1 MYMKKILYSALA
13 LIILVAAAVLIYNKA
28 NRKPPVP
35 VPSNNTAP
43 VVIDENADDSDP
55 IPDDLHDKKDGI
67 LIGPELTVGEA
78 PEGYFSDALII
89 GDSRVVG
96 LQTYGKIDGALWFCS
111 TGLGINNYNSK
122 DVKVAGYGDI
132 NLETLLKKKS
142 FGKIYIC
149 MGINDLG
156 YNMEK
161 LKGRFADFYG
171 TIRSLNPDTMVIF
184 VSNLHVGYSRSSTD
198 KWVNNSRINELN
210 GYFESMQDGHTVFYV
225 ECNGLFDDK
234 NGDMDTKYT
243 HDSTHILG
251 KYYTVWGDY
260 IKSHAITGK

>member
-1 MYMKKILYSALA
+1 MIKRILYTA
-13 LIILVAAAVLIYNKA
+13 LILILLVVLAVLVHGRA
-28 NRKPPVP
+28 GRKQQPVP
-35 VPSNNTAP
+35 ANNSASYA
-43 VVIDENADDSDP
+43 VAEGADDSDP
-55 IPDDLHDKKDGI
+55 LPDDLLVKKDGI
-67 LIGPELTVGEA
+67 LIGTELTVGEA
-78 PEGYFSDALII
+78 PEGYFSDALFV
-89 GDSRVVG
+89 GDSRFVG
-96 LQTYGKIDGALWFCS
+96 LETYGKIDGALWFCS

-122 DVKVAGYGDI
+122 GVNVRGYGDI

-156 YNMEK
+156 YDMTR
-161 LKGRFADFYG
+161 LKNRFGDFFE
-171 TIRSLNPDTMVIF
+171 TVRKLNPDAMMIL

-210 GYFESMQDGHTVFYV
+210 SYFESLQDGHTVFYI
-225 ECNGLFDDK
+225 ECNGLFD
-234 NGDMDTKYT
+234 NASGDMDTQYT

-260 IKSHAITGK
+260 IKAHAVTGK

>member
-1 MYMKKILYSALA
+1 MIIKKILYTA
-13 LIILVAAAVLIYNKA
+13 LILIVLVVAAVLIHGRAGKA
-28 NRKPPVP
+28 PQPAP
-35 VPSNNTAP
+35 ANNAESFA
-43 VVIDENADDSDP
+43 VAEDADDSDP
-55 IPDDLHDKKDGI
+55 VPEDLLVKKDGI

-78 PEGYFSDALII
+78 PEGYYSDALFV
-89 GDSRVVG
+89 GDSRFVG
-96 LQTYGKIDGALWFCS
+96 LQTYGKIDGAMWFCS
-111 TGLGINNYNSK
+111 TGLGITNYNSK
-122 DVKVAGYGDI
+122 DVDVRGYGDI

-142 FGKIYIC
+142 FGKIFIG

-161 LKGRFADFYG
+161 LKGRFADLFE
-171 TIRSLNPDTMVIF
+171 TVRKLNPDAMLIL

-210 GYFESMQDGHTVFYV
+210 GYFESFQDGHTVFYI
-225 ECNGLFDDK
+225 ECNGLFD
-234 NGDMDTKYT
+234 NASGDMDSTYT

-260 IKSHAITGK
+260 IKAHAITGK

>member
-1 MYMKKILYSALA
+1 MIKKILYTALV
-13 LIILVAAAVLIYNKA
+13 LIVLVAAAVIIHGRA
-28 NRKPPVP
+28 GREPQPVP
-35 VPSNNTAP
+35 ANNAVPVAAD
-43 VVIDENADDSDP
+43 VNADDSDP
-55 IPDDLHDKKDGI
+55 LPDDLLIKKDGI

-78 PEGYFSDALII
+78 PDGYYSDALFV
-89 GDSRVVG
+89 GDSRFVG

-122 DVKVAGYGDI
+122 GVDVRGYGDI

-142 FGKIYIC
+142 FGKIYIG

-156 YNMEK
+156 YNMDK
-161 LKGRFADFYG
+161 LKSKFADLFE
-171 TIRSLNPDTMVIF
+171 TIRKLNPDAMLIL

-210 GYFESMQDGHTVFYV
+210 SYFESLQDGHTVFYL
-225 ECNGLFDDK
+225 ECNGLFDNA
-234 NGDMDTKYT
+234 NGDMDSTYT

-260 IKSHAITGK
+260 IKAHAITGK